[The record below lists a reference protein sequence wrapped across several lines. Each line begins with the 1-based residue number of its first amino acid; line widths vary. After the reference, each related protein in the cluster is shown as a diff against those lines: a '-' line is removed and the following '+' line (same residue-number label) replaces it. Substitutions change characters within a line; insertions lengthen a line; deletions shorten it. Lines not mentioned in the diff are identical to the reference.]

1 MVSSDSLSI
10 LKVLAD
16 QSPGCEW
23 FTASRR
29 VCWGKRESHCHRE
42 ELIDR
47 VACQSDDGKVG
58 FIQITDGELLMFPLA
73 FCGRIL

>member
-29 VCWGKRESHCHRE
+29 AFWERESQCHKE

-58 FIQITDGELLMFPLA
+58 FIQITNGELSMFPLA
-73 FCGRIL
+73 FCGRII